1 MKSSSFGRA
10 SAVLFAALL
19 GIAILHP
26 YPALAEGAIAVG
38 EPKDVAKDGY
48 AYGYSTGKP
57 DLKSASTEA
66 LETCRKPGN
75 GKSEQGRKLCKTVGT
90 FTNECVAVA
99 MDPGQGTPGV
109 GWAIGGTLQLAED
122 QAMTRCKAT
131 AGAGRR
137 ESCVIDH
144 SRCDGEPK

>member
-1 MKSSSFGRA
+1 MKSSSSGRA

-19 GIAILHP
+19 GIATLHP
-26 YPALAEGAIAVG
+26 HRAAAEGAIAVG

-75 GKSEQGRKLCKTVGT
+75 GKSDAGRKLCKTVGT

-109 GWAIGGTLQLAED
+109 GWAIGGTMQLAED
-122 QAMTRCKAT
+122 QAMNRCKAT

>member
-1 MKSSSFGRA
+1 MNSLPFVRA
-10 SAVLFAALL
+10 GAVLFTALL
-19 GIAILHP
+19 SLAMLHP
-26 YPALAEGAIAVG
+26 QRALAEGAIAVG

-48 AYGYSTGKP
+48 AYGYSTGKA
-57 DLKSASTEA
+57 DLKAATAEA
-66 LETCRKPGN
+66 LETCRQPGN

-109 GWAIGGTLQLAED
+109 GWAIGRTLKLAED

-131 AGAGRR
+131 AGASRR